1 MSKKKSL
8 FFVLFL
14 LSGMLSINAQL
25 VKLWET
31 KEIFKAP
38 ESLVFDPQRGFLYV
52 SNLIKDVHDG
62 SFYGDGFISKTNMNG
77 EIIKAEWITN
87 LTAPTGVSIF
97 NDMLYIVER
106 FGVVIY
112 DLKQDKIS
120 NRYLIQNTSFLND
133 ITVDLDTNIY
143 ITDSGSKTIYKIKNG
158 NVEKWL
164 ETEEI
169 SYLNGILYDDGKLII
184 GVNGDTSL
192 KSVDIKTKE
201 IQKIAMLGE
210 GAIDG
215 IKKCGDDYLVS
226 HFQGNIYLVKK
237 NGEVK
242 ELLNTREQKI
252 DCADFEYIEDE
263 NMIIVPALWNNKLI
277 GYQYKKQ

>member
-1 MSKKKSL
+1 
-8 FFVLFL
+8 
-14 LSGMLSINAQL
+14 
-25 VKLWET
+25 
-31 KEIFKAP
+31 
-38 ESLVFDPQRGFLYV
+38 
-52 SNLIKDVHDG
+52 
-62 SFYGDGFISKTNMNG
+62 
-77 EIIKAEWITN
+77 
-87 LTAPTGVSIF
+87 
-97 NDMLYIVER
+97 MLYIVER